1 MEAGCMIMV
10 VHISSIIFLV
20 SILVVV
26 LFQFALALGAPWG
39 AYAMGGKFPGR
50 FPRSM
55 RFACLIQIAILILV
69 ASIVMSKSGLWLA
82 DKSSFADIGIWFV
95 VAFSAIATLLN
106 LITRSVWERRIWA
119 PVSILMLVTSVI
131 IAVST

>member
-1 MEAGCMIMV
+1 MV

>member
-1 MEAGCMIMV
+1 MIMII
-10 VHISSIIFLV
+10 HISSIIFLV

-26 LFQFALALGAPWG
+26 LFQFALALGTPWG

-69 ASIVMSKSGLWLA
+69 ASIVMSKSGVWLA
-82 DKSSFADIGIWFV
+82 DRSSFADIGIWFV
-95 VAFSAIATLLN
+95 VAFSAVATLLN

-131 IAVST
+131 IAVFN